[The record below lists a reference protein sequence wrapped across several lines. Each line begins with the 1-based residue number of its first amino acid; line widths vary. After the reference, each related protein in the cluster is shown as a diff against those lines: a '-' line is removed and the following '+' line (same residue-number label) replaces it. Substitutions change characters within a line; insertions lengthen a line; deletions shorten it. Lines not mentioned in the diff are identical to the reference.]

1 MRKEDRLKEKL
12 YLFLENRSCP
22 NVFCKCAYNA
32 PFQIVNGKIICNDLQ
47 SILNWV
53 GDLETT
59 SLQEGCL
66 LKEIKELVQE
76 LINEKAKK
84 NGK

>member
-1 MRKEDRLKEKL
+1 MRKVDRLKEKL
-12 YLFLENRSCP
+12 LLLLENRSCLNP
-22 NVFCKCAYNA
+22 FCECAYNA
-32 PFQIVNGKIICNDLQ
+32 PFQFVNGKIIYNDLQ
-47 SILNWV
+47 CILNWV
-53 GDLETT
+53 EDLETT

-66 LKEIKELVQE
+66 LKEIKELVKE

>member
-1 MRKEDRLKEKL
+1 MRKENRLKEKL
-12 YLFLENRSCP
+12 LLFLRNRSCP
-22 NVFCKCAYNA
+22 NVFCECAYEA
-32 PFQIVNGKIICNDLQ
+32 PFQIVNGKIINYDLQ

-53 GDLETT
+53 EGLETT

-66 LKEIKELVQE
+66 LKEIKELAKE
-76 LINEKAKK
+76 LINEKEQK